1 MEAKGILSLAATAL
15 NNKKAVD
22 ICAIEI
28 GDLTIIADYF
38 LMASATSSTHV
49 RALADAVEEKLSENG
64 IEPNHIEGKSTDWI
78 LLDYGDVVVHVFG
91 QKSKEFY
98 SLDKMWSD
106 GNIIDINELIK
117 E

>member
-1 MEAKGILSLAATAL
+1 MEAREILSLAATAL
-15 NNKKAVD
+15 DGKKAVD

-64 IEPNHIEGKSTDWI
+64 VEPNHIEGKTTDWI

-98 SLDKMWSD
+98 SLEKMWSD
-106 GNIIDINELIK
+106 GNIIDVDSLIK
-117 E
+117 K